1 MQMLP
6 QNNIQSTAA
15 AINARLCRCRPRPI
29 PPGATA
35 RTGKDSTSVSGRL
48 YQLHYVLRKRRIVSM

>member
-15 AINARLCRCRPRPI
+15 AINARLCRPRPI